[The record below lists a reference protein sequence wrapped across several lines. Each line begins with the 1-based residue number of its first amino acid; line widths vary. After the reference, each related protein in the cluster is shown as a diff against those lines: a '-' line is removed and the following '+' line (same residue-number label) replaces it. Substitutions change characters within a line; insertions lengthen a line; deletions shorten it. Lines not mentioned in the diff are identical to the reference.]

1 MADTPFIG
9 KIFFERGNSD
19 SPTSFTRVCQVFG
32 ISGFGESNSLEDVT
46 TFCSG
51 GNREYIGGLADGSEF
66 TIEANYEQATSPLT
80 SMITDVKTKTAREY
94 RLVIEQASPS
104 ETMTF
109 HAVPMSWELGPS
121 VDAKNTISFTF
132 KISGEVVIGTSA

>member
-9 KIFFERGNSD
+9 KIYFERGNAD

-32 ISGFGESNSLEDVT
+32 ISGLGETNSLEDVT

-51 GNREYIGGLADGSEF
+51 GNREYIGGLADGNEM
-66 TIEANYEQATSPLT
+66 TVECNYEQATTAISNL
-80 SMITDVKTKTAREY
+80 INDVKAKTVREY
-94 RLVIEQASPS
+94 RLAIEQASPS

-109 HAVPMSWELGPS
+109 HAVPLSWELGPS
-121 VDAKNTISFTF
+121 VDGKNTISFTL
-132 KISGEVVIGTSA
+132 KISGEIVIA